1 MATINRK
8 TRQFT
13 DLNLLFTA
21 SPVTGDVTK
30 KTDEEAI
37 KASIKNL
44 ITTKNYERPFHP
56 EIGCQVYGLL
66 FENVNAVSVQIM
78 RKTIFDVINKFEPR
92 VGVLDVKIQA
102 EDVDRPNDLDVEITF
117 IILNTERPTTLST
130 TISRVR

>member
-8 TRQFT
+8 TRQFS

-117 IILNTERPTTLST
+117 LILNTERPITLST

>member
-117 IILNTERPTTLST
+117 IILNTERPITLST